1 MSYRLDRL
9 SILLVEDSDIIRK
22 LLFSILRSL
31 DVGQIHTARNGQ
43 EAIDF
48 LVSRSRSGLPG
59 QAPVDLILSD
69 LVMSPTDGAMLL
81 RWVRR
86 SDDSPDRFMPFVMI
100 SGAVDRKRVQEMRD
114 LGVSEFLAKPFS
126 IAAIA
131 AHLQAAIE
139 NPRQFVL
146 TQDYFGPDRRR
157 TSQEYEGPDK
167 RIAKKNEVAVLYSA
181 RSLRSVPGNT
191 KCWIFR
197 LPNRVKDKVLALGGS
212 LEGGI
217 DPSLLRAAEQQIQKM
232 ESDYA
237 DWVRDYARQLQAQH
251 EIAVK
256 DPGMAWKPLRE
267 MNQIAHELRGQGST
281 FGYPLITT
289 FGRSLYEYTALDK
302 DTTGVSPELL
312 ELIKAHIDGLRAVI
326 ADKVK
331 GDGGAI
337 GKELVRMLQIAV
349 KKYKGG

>member
-100 SGAVDRKRVQEMRD
+100 SGAVDRKRVQEVRD

-126 IAAIA
+126 IAAVA

-139 NPRQFVL
+139 NPRQFV
-146 TQDYFGPDRRR
+146 RRR
-157 TSQEYEGPDK
+157 IISALTGGGPARNMRGRTSASP
-167 RIAKKNEVAVLYSA
+167 R
-181 RSLRSVPGNT
+181 RT
-191 KCWIFR
+191 R
-197 LPNRVKDKVLALGGS
+197 LPCCIPRGPCVPCLAIRNAGS
-212 LEGGI
+212 SGC
-217 DPSLLRAAEQQIQKM
+217 P
-232 ESDYA
+232 
-237 DWVRDYARQLQAQH
+237 
-251 EIAVK
+251 
-256 DPGMAWKPLRE
+256 
-267 MNQIAHELRGQGST
+267 
-281 FGYPLITT
+281 
-289 FGRSLYEYTALDK
+289 
-302 DTTGVSPELL
+302 TG
-312 ELIKAHIDGLRAVI
+312 
-326 ADKVK
+326 
-331 GDGGAI
+331 
-337 GKELVRMLQIAV
+337 
-349 KKYKGG
+349 